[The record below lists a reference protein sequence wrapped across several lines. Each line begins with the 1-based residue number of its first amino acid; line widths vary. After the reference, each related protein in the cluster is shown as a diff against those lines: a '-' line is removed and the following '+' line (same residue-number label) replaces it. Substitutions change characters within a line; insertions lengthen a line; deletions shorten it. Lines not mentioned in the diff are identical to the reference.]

1 MIMQGTI
8 VNTLAV
14 LIGSAIGILVKQG
27 MPERYEKTVMNGV
40 GLAVGLIGLQMALKT
55 QNIVILIISLVIGG
69 ILGEWL
75 NIDEQINNFG
85 SAINKRFGKQK
96 ENIGEGFVTATLMFC
111 VGAMAIVGPIQD
123 GLNHDPSML
132 YAKAIL
138 DGISAIVF
146 AASLGIGVA
155 LSSVSIFIYQ
165 GGLTLLASFLG
176 SFMNEKIIAEMT
188 AVGGLLII
196 GLSLFMLEIKKIKV
210 ANLLPALPIVVVIA
224 YFVR

>member
-14 LIGSAIGILVKQG
+14 LIGSSIGILVKQG
-27 MPERYEKTVMNGV
+27 IPKRYEQTAMNGV
-40 GLAVGLIGLQMALKT
+40 GLTVGLIGLQMALKT
-55 QNIVILIISLVIGG
+55 QNIVILIISLVTGG

-75 NIDEQINNFG
+75 DIDQRINRFG
-85 SAINKRFGKQK
+85 SAVNKRFGKRK
-96 ENIGEGFVTATLMFC
+96 ENIGEGFITASLVFC
-111 VGAMAIVGPIQD
+111 VGAMAIVGAIQD

-138 DGISAIVF
+138 DGISSIVF
-146 AASLGIGVA
+146 ASSLGIGVA
-155 LSSVSIFIYQ
+155 ISSISIFIYQ
-165 GGLTLLASFLG
+165 GGLTLLASLLG

-196 GLSLFMLEIKKIKV
+196 GLSLFMLQIKQIKV

-224 YFVR
+224 YFI